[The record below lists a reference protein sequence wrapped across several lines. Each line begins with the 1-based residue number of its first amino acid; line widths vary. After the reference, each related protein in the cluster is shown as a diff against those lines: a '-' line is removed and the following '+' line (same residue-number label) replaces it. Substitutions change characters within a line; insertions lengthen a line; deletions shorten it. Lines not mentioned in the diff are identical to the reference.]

1 MNKKSFSSRIAATGI
16 YLPEKILT
24 NADLEK
30 MVDTTD
36 EWIITRTGISER
48 RIAAPGETT
57 SDMAAQA
64 ALSAI
69 QRARI
74 TPEDVDLIMIATVT
88 PDAFF
93 PSTACHV
100 QRKIG
105 AVNAAAFDLSAAC
118 SGFLYG
124 LIMADSF
131 IRGGIYK
138 NILVIGA
145 ERLSSIVDWKDRN
158 TCVLFGDGAGA
169 ALVQASTNGGKILAH
184 QMGANGEHHEML
196 FLNNSQAEIGFGQSQ
211 EKIPAH
217 YLSMSGKEVFKQ
229 AVTAMAKASNDV
241 LKEVGCTVDDLRCVI
256 THQANIRIIDSLAD
270 KLKVPKEKRFINI
283 HKYGNIS
290 AACIP
295 IALREAE
302 DHYPL
307 KRGDKILLAAF
318 GGGLTWAAALI
329 EF

>member
-1 MNKKSFSSRIAATGI
+1 MNKNSTIHSRIAATGI

-24 NADLEK
+24 NAELER
-30 MVDTTD
+30 MVETSD
-36 EWIITRTGISER
+36 EWIVTRTGIRER
-48 RIAAPGETT
+48 RIAAANETT

-64 ALSAI
+64 ALNAI

-74 TPEDVDLIMIATVT
+74 TPKDVDMIIVATVT
-88 PDAFF
+88 PDTFF

-105 AVNAAAFDLSAAC
+105 ATRAAAFDISAAC

-124 LIMADSF
+124 VIMADHF
-131 IRGGIYK
+131 IRAGTYK

-145 ERLSSIVDWKDRN
+145 EKLSSVVDWKDRN

-169 ALVQASTNGGKILAH
+169 ALIQESKDGKGILAH
-184 QMGANGEHHEML
+184 NMGSNGEYHQML
-196 FLNNSQAEIGFGQSQ
+196 YMNNIQNRNEQMQ
-211 EKIPAH
+211 TQLPAQ
-217 YLSMSGKEVFKQ
+217 YIQMSGKEVFKQ
-229 AVTAMAKASNDV
+229 AVNAMAGAANDV
-241 LKEVGCTVDDLRCVI
+241 IGKAGCTMADLRCVV
-256 THQANIRIIDSLAD
+256 THQANIRIIECLAD
-270 KLKVPKEKRFINI
+270 KLKIPKDKCFINV

-302 DHYPL
+302 DFYPL
-307 KRGDKILLAAF
+307 KRGDKILLVAF
-318 GGGLTWAAALI
+318 GGGLTWAATLL
-329 EF
+329 EW